1 MVQFFSKRRLK
12 IVEQIIIVVFF
23 AIIVPMTVSGII
35 INNVNQQSNRKQL
48 RESATMIANIVSDE
62 IDVVQTSINNE
73 LNQIILT
80 MKYYN
85 LPEKN
90 EEYLRTINSKNDFY
104 KELRVMSPYELKKLE
119 ENKDENNYA
128 IFSQK
133 IDDNKN
139 LVAILDINKLKND
152 IFKSVDQN
160 KRQIYVLSASDN
172 HLIASVNFEQEIFE
186 NTVKQLPKTLQND
199 ATTVYGNIK
208 NQPIVYHKKTNPDVI
223 IIVNIAIK
231 KNAAATLSLRPSSSL
246 CPNLIEKSVPLPI
259 ERPKIIEV
267 INVIRVNEEPT
278 AARASGPSA

>member
-90 EEYLRTINSKNDFY
+90 EEYLRTINSKNE
-104 KELRVMSPYELKKLE
+104 KQGKLE
-119 ENKDENNYA
+119 IEYY
-128 IFSQK
+128 SQEE
-133 IDDNKN
+133 
-139 LVAILDINKLKND
+139 LDRI
-152 IFKSVDQN
+152 VD
-160 KRQIYVLSASDN
+160 L
-172 HLIASVNFEQEIFE
+172 
-186 NTVKQLPKTLQND
+186 
-199 ATTVYGNIK
+199 
-208 NQPIVYHKKTNPDVI
+208 
-223 IIVNIAIK
+223 
-231 KNAAATLSLRPSSSL
+231 LRSIS
-246 CPNLIEKSVPLPI
+246 
-259 ERPKIIEV
+259 
-267 INVIRVNEEPT
+267 
-278 AARASGPSA
+278 